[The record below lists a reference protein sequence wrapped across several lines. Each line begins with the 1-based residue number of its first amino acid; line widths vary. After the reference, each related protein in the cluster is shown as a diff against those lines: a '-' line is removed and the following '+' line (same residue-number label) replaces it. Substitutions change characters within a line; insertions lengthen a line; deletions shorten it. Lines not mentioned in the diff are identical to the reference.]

1 MLSTK
6 DIFLVA
12 FQKSSDQLFYKTIES
27 FYCILMKFNSIMYV
41 FAGFIKKKKKKKTR
55 PAYGLKCPHLQEFF
69 SVNPTEWRVGVRLLN
84 FKISKCSRRKV
95 LQDVRSGDI
104 LVYLVLRFNFLLL
117 VHEIWAKAVYTSHVS
132 LKLLKC

>member
-41 FAGFIKKKKKKKTR
+41 FAGFIKKKKINKKKNKNTIRLKMSTFTR
-55 PAYGLKCPHLQEFF
+55 IF
-69 SVNPTEWRVGVRLLN
+69 
-84 FKISKCSRRKV
+84 
-95 LQDVRSGDI
+95 
-104 LVYLVLRFNFLLL
+104 
-117 VHEIWAKAVYTSHVS
+117 
-132 LKLLKC
+132 

>member
-41 FAGFIKKKKKKKTR
+41 FAGFIKKKKKKKNKTTIRVKMPTFTR
-55 PAYGLKCPHLQEFF
+55 IF
-69 SVNPTEWRVGVRLLN
+69 
-84 FKISKCSRRKV
+84 
-95 LQDVRSGDI
+95 
-104 LVYLVLRFNFLLL
+104 
-117 VHEIWAKAVYTSHVS
+117 
-132 LKLLKC
+132 

>member
-41 FAGFIKKKKKKKTR
+41 FAGFIKKKKKKNK
-55 PAYGLKCPHLQEFF
+55 K
-69 SVNPTEWRVGVRLLN
+69 
-84 FKISKCSRRKV
+84 
-95 LQDVRSGDI
+95 QDHQTG
-104 LVYLVLRFNFLLL
+104 
-117 VHEIWAKAVYTSHVS
+117 
-132 LKLLKC
+132 